1 VIVLRSKR
9 GQLGSE
15 HVRTASWRVLEESSR
30 VENFSIPIRT
40 HCVIFKT
47 GARHHAVGSA
57 PRTRFPTRRYPLSR
71 DSRPGSYADRGVVG
85 NGSGRMAIPKTI
97 PGQKSYIRG
106 CQVRNTPR
114 WNARNILLTS
124 SPLQVAELRC
134 FVLPVVSWFAFMTAL
149 FGFLKLT
156 S

>member
-1 VIVLRSKR
+1 VVTAILDSSQMCVWSRLNTTQGRSIPRDALTEAILGAGSDMIFRRLLSLRNQEIALIENR
-9 GQLGSE
+9 P
-15 HVRTASWRVLEESSR
+15 SR
-30 VENFSIPIRT
+30 VNE
-40 HCVIFKT
+40 
-47 GARHHAVGSA
+47 
-57 PRTRFPTRRYPLSR
+57 
-71 DSRPGSYADRGVVG
+71 
-85 NGSGRMAIPKTI
+85 
-97 PGQKSYIRG
+97 SYIKG

-124 SPLQVAELRC
+124 SPVQAAELRC